1 MADKSPKR
9 IGDVTELELCH
20 HFLNEGYEVFRNLSS
35 TGPVDFV
42 TLDTETGE
50 VVLYDSKTA
59 NPRSNKNGEDVVW
72 IGGMSDLQQRLDVKL
87 VTKYKGVLLFGKK
100 VVLNECTDF

>member
-1 MADKSPKR
+1 M
-9 IGDVTELELCH
+9 
-20 HFLNEGYEVFRNLSS
+20 
-35 TGPVDFV
+35 

-59 NPRSNKNGEDVVW
+59 NPRSNKNGEDVVS
-72 IGGMSDLQQRLDVKL
+72 IGGISDLQQRLDVKL

-100 VVLNECTDF
+100 VVLNECTDL

>member
-35 TGPVDFV
+35 TGPVDIV

-59 NPRSNKNGEDVVW
+59 NPRRNKNGDDVVS
-72 IGGMSDLQQRLDVKL
+72 IGGMNDLQRRLGVKL
-87 VTKYKGVLLFGKK
+87 VTKYRGVLLFGEK
-100 VVLNECTDF
+100 VILNERTDV

>member
-1 MADKSPKR
+1 MTDKSTKR
-9 IGDVTELELCH
+9 VGDVTELELCH

-42 TLDTETGE
+42 TLDVETGD

-59 NPRSNKNGEDVVW
+59 HARLKQNGENVVS
-72 IGGMSDLQQRLDVKL
+72 IGGLTGLQQKLNVKL
-87 VTKYKGVLLFGKK
+87 VAKWDGHVLFGEK
-100 VVLNECTDF
+100 VILNERTDV